1 VADSKRMETALHR
14 PLCTIE
20 LIAEG
25 SAERCPGDECPFWET
40 GCVLDKVEH
49 ELTER
54 REVAAFL
61 LGLRRTLQ
69 HPELEELDAAR
80 AAFHRR
86 LAAGRE

>member
-1 VADSKRMETALHR
+1 METAQHR

-25 SAERCPGDECPFWET
+25 VADRCPEAECPFWEDA
-40 GCVLDKVEH
+40 CVLDKVAH
-49 ELTER
+49 ELSER

-61 LGLRRTLQ
+61 LGLRRRLE
-69 HPELEELDAAR
+69 HPELIAELDARR
-80 AAFHRR
+80 AAFHSR